1 MINLMDYDYNELIK
15 GITYKNTI
23 YFIKSIFETNKNFI
37 LIEYSSGKHL
47 VFEIMSFVKKKDD
60 VAIELKSINS
70 KQAVLCRSS
79 FDNIVVFYE
88 RGEFVVNTIKLLD
101 SFDDAL
107 EYLV

>member
-15 GITYKNTI
+15 GITYKHTI
-23 YFIKSIFETNKNFI
+23 YFIKSIFETNKNFV
-37 LIEYSSGKHL
+37 LIKTSSDKHL
-47 VFEIMSFVKKKDD
+47 VFEMMSFIKSKDD
-60 VAIELKSINS
+60 ISIILRSFNN
-70 KQAVLCRSS
+70 KQAILCRSS

-88 RGEFVVNTIKLLD
+88 CGEFVINTIILLD

>member
-15 GITYKNTI
+15 GITYRHTI

-37 LIEYSSGKHL
+37 LIEYSGGKYL
-47 VFEIMSFVKKKDD
+47 VFEMMSFVKSKDD
-60 VAIELKSINS
+60 IAIILRSFNN
-70 KQAVLCRSS
+70 KQGILCRSS
-79 FDNIVVFYE
+79 FDNVVVFYE
-88 RGEFVVNTIKLLD
+88 RDTFLISTIKLLN